1 MEDVD
6 DDTEVADCWTDDV
19 DPNYDAEARPQQDP
33 LSKYVHADPLQA
45 QAHAHAP
52 GNFDGVFADLQPESK
67 TAFAHASEEP
77 TRRSGMKAGGIPPCD
92 LL

>member
-1 MEDVD
+1 MGRTMRTMSTQTMMPRHVHNRIH
-6 DDTEVADCWTDDV
+6 CR
-19 DPNYDAEARPQQDP
+19 N
-33 LSKYVHADPLQA
+33 YVHADRLH
-45 QAHAHAP
+45 AHAHAQAP
-52 GNFDGVFADLQPESK
+52 EILDETFADLQPESK